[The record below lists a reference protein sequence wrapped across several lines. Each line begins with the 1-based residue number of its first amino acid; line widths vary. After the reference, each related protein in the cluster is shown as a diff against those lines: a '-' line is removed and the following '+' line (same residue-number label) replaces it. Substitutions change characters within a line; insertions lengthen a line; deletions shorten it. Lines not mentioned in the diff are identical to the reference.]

1 MVYKRNMDF
10 YNNLMK
16 KGKQHEVLL
25 AGLFIAYSVLD
36 IQTPA
41 FLADL
46 VGSKLGSL
54 VVMGIAFSLF
64 FYVHPIVAILGIIAA
79 YELIKRSMVS
89 TGSSDSFIQYLPS
102 FDSQCP
108 DLNAFNQFAPT
119 LEQEIVNKMAPLVG
133 PQASPNATFGPNVDG
148 DHNAAPINY
157 QGVI

>member
-1 MVYKRNMDF
+1 MDF

-41 FLADL
+41 FLGEL
-46 VGSKLGSL
+46 VGSRVGSL
-54 VVMGIAFSLF
+54 VVMLIALSLF
-64 FYVHPIVAILGIIAA
+64 FYVHPIVAILGVIAA
-79 YELIKRSMVS
+79 YELVKRSMVS
-89 TGSSDSFIQYLPS
+89 YGSSDSFIQYLPS
-102 FDSQCP
+102 FNRDCP

-119 LEQEIVNKMAPLVG
+119 LEQEMVNKMAPLVG
-133 PQASPNATFGPNVDG
+133 PPASPNATFGPNMDN
-148 DHNAAPINY
+148 DHNAASINY